1 MNKNES
7 TMTAAPIDMEA
18 AKREARRA
26 YQKEWRRK
34 NPDKV
39 RANHDRFWA
48 KKAAEM
54 MAAAAEKE
62 GEE

>member
-1 MNKNES
+1 MNNNKP
-7 TMTAAPIDMEA
+7 TTTAAPIDMEA

-39 RANHDRFWA
+39 KANHDRFWE

-54 MAAAAEKE
+54 MAANAEKE
-62 GEE
+62 GDE